1 MAKRYLKDHPIIL
14 GLAGK
19 AGSGKTSSADALC
32 PKASM
37 EKVSNG
43 IIWEHIFHALPLYE
57 LAAIKKNIKGF
68 NGASRKLYS
77 IHEVLF
83 EIYGKTALGSIPDYE
98 TFVKK
103 VKQIYDL
110 PIEEQGIKPRTFL
123 QKCGDICRDGYPECI
138 CHWAIMKSIELY
150 RKNSYWS
157 SKEDEDNDTPICVI
171 VSDVRFVNEAESIL
185 KQPNGIIVTYDAS
198 NSVLQDRIFKRDNIF
213 MTEEQL
219 NHSSEQQID
228 LVKNISTY
236 IIDTDSLS
244 IEDQAKET
252 LKLVK
257 QHIEN

>member
-1 MAKRYLKDHPIIL
+1 MAKKYSKDHPIIL

-19 AGSGKTSSADALC
+19 AGSGKTSAAEALC

-57 LAAIKKNIKGF
+57 LASIKRNIKGS
-68 NGASRKLYS
+68 NERSRKLYS

-83 EIYGKTALGSIPDYE
+83 EIYGKTSLGGIPKYE
-98 TFVKK
+98 DFVEK

-110 PIEEQGIKPRTFL
+110 PVEEQGIKPRTFL
-123 QKCGDICRDGYPECI
+123 QKSGDICRDGYTECL
-138 CHWAIMKSIELY
+138 CHWVVMKSVELY
-150 RKNSYWS
+150 RKNSYS
-157 SKEDEDNDTPICVI
+157 ISKEDTDNDTPICVI
-171 VSDVRFVNEAESIL
+171 ISDVRFMNEAQSIL
-185 KQPNGIIVTYDAS
+185 KQPNGIVITYDAS
-198 NSVLQDRIFKRDNIF
+198 NSILQDRLFKRDGIF
-213 MTEEQL
+213 MTDEQL

-228 LVKNISTY
+228 LVKNVSTY
-236 IIDTDSLS
+236 IINTDNLS
-244 IEDQAKET
+244 IESQAKET